1 MLKTTHS
8 QQGGTTYTTGAAEFA
23 PVASPAVAL
32 RHNSSHTAS
41 LGVHVQGNMSV
52 APGARGLSLSLD
64 PVLLERKLAVQQI
77 QNELRSTYTST
88 TTHR

>member
-1 MLKTTHS
+1 
-8 QQGGTTYTTGAAEFA
+8 
-23 PVASPAVAL
+23 
-32 RHNSSHTAS
+32 
-41 LGVHVQGNMSV
+41 
-52 APGARGLSLSLD
+52 LSLSLD

>member
-1 MLKTTHS
+1 MLKTTQSPH
-8 QQGGTTYTTGAAEFA
+8 GRTTYTAGTTEFEPA
-23 PVASPAVAL
+23 PSPAIAL
-32 RHNSSHTAS
+32 RHNSVHTAS

-77 QNELRSTYTST
+77 QMELQSTST
-88 TTHR
+88 SPTTHR